1 MENDFNLELS
11 EIRRQKILNYN
22 NKINTGQNKFELEEN
37 KINKKSR
44 KFLFDKEDFH
54 KEFNN
59 LLLKSKK
66 NVQIRPILQNY
77 PKFNDNNFLTNKST
91 FRDNQKS
98 VDEISKDKSDKKIH
112 NFSRNLSVLN
122 KINKA
127 EKCFDFNKYLIK
139 NKSTSFILNKSNQ
152 ILPLIKPRK
161 ILINICS
168 GPFEFK
174 ITDINKRNY
183 SFKKFG
189 KNSFF
194 MGERYNPDNYAIK
207 EKIKVGRNYYGALYS
222 N

>member
-1 MENDFNLELS
+1 MENDFNMELS
-11 EIRRQKILNYN
+11 EIRRQKILNNN
-22 NKINTGQNKFELEEN
+22 NKIKTRQNKFEMEEN
-37 KINKKSR
+37 KVNKKSR
-44 KFLFDKEDFH
+44 KFLFDKDDFH
-54 KEFNN
+54 KNFNN

-122 KINKA
+122 KINNA
-127 EKCFDFNKYLIK
+127 EKCFDVNKYLIK

>member
-11 EIRRQKILNYN
+11 EIKRQRLLNNN
-22 NKINTGQNKFELEEN
+22 NKINTGQNKFDFEEN
-37 KINKKSR
+37 KININSR
-44 KFLFDKEDFH
+44 NFLFDKKSFQRKYND
-54 KEFNN
+54 
-59 LLLKSKK
+59 LLLNSKK
-66 NVQIRPILQNY
+66 NVQIKPILKNF
-77 PKFNDNNFLTNKST
+77 PKFNDNKYSINKST
-91 FRDNQKS
+91 FRDNQNS
-98 VDEISKDKSDKKIH
+98 LDEITKDKSDKKIP
-112 NFSRNLSVLN
+112 NLSRNLSVLKKLN
-122 KINKA
+122 KQ

-139 NKSTSFILNKSNQ
+139 NKSTSYILNKSNQ

-207 EKIKVGRNYYGALYS
+207 EKIKVGRNQYGALYS

>member
-11 EIRRQKILNYN
+11 EISRQKILNNN

-91 FRDNQKS
+91 FRDNQKP

-139 NKSTSFILNKSNQ
+139 NKNISFILNKSNQ

-161 ILINICS
+161 I
-168 GPFEFK
+168 FK